1 MDNLSNIFDKIST
14 FDLLYLLLNI
24 YFVLQCTKKGF
35 VLSILSA
42 SKWILAYVITLYLF
56 PKAKPYTEGILDNE
70 YILDIVLGIILF
82 ILVIFII
89 LSANFLYKFFYNK
102 KQERMNTYINEMQK
116 ERIEKILN
124 IDNEQKAKILE
135 SLKKDKEEGRIS
147 DDEFNKSIE
156 ILNKIK

>member
-1 MDNLSNIFDKIST
+1 MKKSNII
-14 FDLLYLLLNI
+14 
-24 YFVLQCTKKGF
+24 
-35 VLSILSA
+35 
-42 SKWILAYVITLYLF
+42 
-56 PKAKPYTEGILDNE
+56 
-70 YILDIVLGIILF
+70 

-116 ERIEKILN
+116 EKIEKILN
-124 IDNEQKAKILE
+124 IDNEKKAKILE

-147 DDEFNKSIE
+147 DEEFNKAIE